1 MAGNLVQVDTETV
14 TSAVS
19 DVQMLGIDTD
29 DVYMLTGTN
38 ISITTNTAYLQTRV
52 VKDVSGTPTTQ
63 SANSYKVA
71 SIDFK
76 ANTGF
81 QNYSNSG
88 TPRTEMYW
96 SAAQTIS
103 NDVSGETSACLM
115 YLYNFNS
122 SSEYSFVVV
131 NDLTIEGSATAL
143 NGNNGGFSYAVA
155 EAHNGISI
163 SGYATTISGGTFTLY
178 KVV

>member
-1 MAGNLVQVDTETV
+1 MGQLIQVATTTV
-14 TSAVS
+14 SSAVS
-19 DVQMLGIDTD
+19 DVQMTGIDTD

-38 ISITTNTAYLQTRV
+38 ITIATNTAYLQTRV

-63 SANSYKVA
+63 SASNYKVA
-71 SIDFK
+71 AKNFRG
-76 ANTGF
+76 NTSF

-96 SAAQTIS
+96 SGAQPIS
-103 NDVSGETSACLM
+103 NDVSGETNACLM

-122 SSEYSFVVV
+122 SSEYSFVSV
-131 NDLTIEGSATAL
+131 NDLTIESGATAL
-143 NGNNGGFSYAVA
+143 NGNNGGFAYAVA

-163 SGYATTISGGTFTLY
+163 SGYATTITGGTFTLY
-178 KVV
+178 KVI

>member
-1 MAGNLVQVDTETV
+1 MGQLVQVATTTV
-14 TSAVS
+14 SSAVS

-38 ISITTNTAYLQTRV
+38 ITIATNTAYLQTRV
-52 VKDVSGTPTTQ
+52 IKAGTTQ

-71 SIDFK
+71 SINMR
-76 ANTGF
+76 ANTSF

-96 SAAQTIS
+96 SGAQPIS
-103 NDVSGETSACLM
+103 NDVSGETNACLM

-122 SSEYSFVVV
+122 SSEYSYVIA
-131 NDLTIEGSATAL
+131 NDLTIESGATAL
-143 NGNNGGFSYAVA
+143 NGNNGVFAYAVA

-163 SGYATTISGGTFTLY
+163 SGYATTITGGTFCLY